1 MERVLSVALDITA
14 GTDDTG
20 LRARLQPLPAQCE
33 QAFVDTVLGT
43 VPEIPDYYRRMKEV
57 NSAGPILLSALPGGA
72 RLGMDEF
79 EAKRQSLDATVV
91 DLRRPEAFGG
101 AHIPG
106 SISIGAGP
114 NLSSWAAWVLLY
126 GKPIL
131 LVGDVSTDL
140 EEARRAFIRIGLD
153 TVVGSLRGGNCRVDR
168 VRKSSGGFGTELLG
182 NAFVRGAA
190 YVT

>member
-1 MERVLSVALDITA
+1 MVRRNRESSRTPYSGVCGSSTPCRTECKCFLGMERVLSVALDITA

-114 NLSSWAAWVLLY
+114 NLSSWAA
-126 GKPIL
+126 
-131 LVGDVSTDL
+131 
-140 EEARRAFIRIGLD
+140 
-153 TVVGSLRGGNCRVDR
+153 
-168 VRKSSGGFGTELLG
+168 
-182 NAFVRGAA
+182 
-190 YVT
+190 